1 MPEDRTP
8 LSGPQGS
15 MPPEPPT
22 EEDELMSRL
31 YGKEYFKEK
40 VVMFLTAIPP
50 TAVLISLLD
59 ENIAE
64 LVDSAWWLAVM
75 FAGGVYLGIR
85 WDKWPF
91 NRGESLRTKL
101 ITVGLI
107 GATLTSVVL
116 YHRRTR

>member
-1 MPEDRTP
+1 MLEDRTP
-8 LSGPQGS
+8 LPGPQGS

-22 EEDELMSRL
+22 EEEEMMSRT
-31 YGKEYFKEK
+31 YGKEYFKEHL
-40 VVMFLTAIPP
+40 VGFLTVIPP
-50 TAVLISLLD
+50 TAVLLTLLD

-64 LVDSAWWLAVM
+64 LVESAWWLAVM

-101 ITVGLI
+101 ISIGLI
-107 GATLTSVVL
+107 GLSLTAIVL
-116 YHRRTR
+116 YHRSTR